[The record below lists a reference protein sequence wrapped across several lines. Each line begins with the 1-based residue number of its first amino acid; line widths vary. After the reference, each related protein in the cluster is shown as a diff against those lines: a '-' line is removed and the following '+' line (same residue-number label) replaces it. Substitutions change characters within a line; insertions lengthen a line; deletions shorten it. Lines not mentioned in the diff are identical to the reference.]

1 MPKQSGMADLIVK
14 GAITLVTAAFFV
26 GAYLQFQMSF
36 WAALGA
42 ALGVYVIMLMVHALM
57 RRKEREEELAHE
69 VNRLE
74 DEVARLKIAP
84 QPAAG
89 AGSARMPKLTRA
101 PVGAPPPPLPEARAP
116 AMAGMPRVARAPVVP
131 EPLMPPAVGPAPGM
145 AAPAMA
151 GLAAAHVPP
160 PAPAKPPRIFRSAT
174 EASLSPR
181 EPRLTSHR
189 EGLESAEPKMAGPSL
204 SVPGQIPAVPAPVPG
219 MTLRA
224 KHAHADV
231 PPVPTL
237 PDWSAP
243 AAAPSGTGEPKMHD
257 YWPSA
262 SKPTLPEGPRMEP
275 PALQTERE
283 TDLDAVHGM
292 IKRLADEV
300 NVAAEPTLDGLPPQR
315 QESVLR
321 ASLNALQTT
330 ANAMRASKK
339 KDALP
344 PVATGRGKGP
354 MPPPIMPSHARL
366 AALADAVASGRIDV
380 TLSPIV
386 GLADHQVHY
395 YEIVACPRDERGTL
409 LSTTTRDPQLAIAGL
424 LPLLDSARLRQAA
437 EVARSLAE
445 EGRETCLFAPATAVS
460 LANDGFL
467 DELADAYRDR
477 EALAKELVLTFA
489 QADVR
494 TFGGSEWSALTDMR
508 DLGFRFGVEEVADFD
523 YEFTALCAAGF
534 AFVKLDAATLLT
546 GLAAPN
552 GSMPAEEVC
561 RSLAELGL
569 TVVVTNV
576 NDEAIRDKVIAAG
589 VPLGQGTL
597 FGAPLPVGA
606 NAFAAAG
613 DAAA

>member
-1 MPKQSGMADLIVK
+1 MPEP
-14 GAITLVTAAFFV
+14 AAPS
-26 GAYLQFQMSF
+26 APMP
-36 WAALGA
+36 ALGA
-42 ALGVYVIMLMVHALM
+42 G
-57 RRKEREEELAHE
+57 
-69 VNRLE
+69 
-74 DEVARLKIAP
+74 
-84 QPAAG
+84 
-89 AGSARMPKLTRA
+89 
-101 PVGAPPPPLPEARAP
+101 AP
-116 AMAGMPRVARAPVVP
+116 AMAGPPAAP
-131 EPLMPPAVGPAPGM
+131 MPPA
-145 AAPAMA
+145 
-151 GLAAAHVPP
+151 P
-160 PAPAKPPRIFRSAT
+160 PAKAPRIFRSAA

-189 EGLESAEPKMAGPSL
+189 EGMESAEPKMAGPSL
-204 SVPGQIPAVPAPVPG
+204 SVPGQIPAAPGGPIPG

-224 KHAHADV
+224 EHAQADV

-243 AAAPSGTGEPKMHD
+243 AAAPSGTGERKMHD

-300 NVAAEPTLDGLPPQR
+300 NVAAEPALDGLPPQR

-330 ANAMRASKK
+330 ANAMRTSKK

-395 YEIVACPRDERGTL
+395 YEVVACPRDERGTL

-437 EVARSLAE
+437 HVAQSLAE
-445 EGRETCLFAPATAVS
+445 GGRETCLFAAATAVS

-477 EALAKELVLTFA
+477 EALANELVLTFA

-534 AFVKLDAATLLT
+534 AFVKLDAATLLA

-561 RSLAELGL
+561 RSLSELGL

-576 NDEAIRDKVIAAG
+576 NEEATRDKVLAAG
-589 VPLGQGTL
+589 VPLGQGAL

-606 NAFAAAG
+606 NAFAAAD